1 MHDNDKDFEELV
13 EVLET
18 MPHNKLN
25 PKAIRFI
32 EKRFE
37 QYSYLMSIVEQ
48 KKAEHYNGLD

>member
-1 MHDNDKDFEELV
+1 MHNDDKDFEELV

-18 MPHNKLN
+18 MPHEQMNL
-25 PKAIRFI
+25 KAIRFI

-48 KKAEHYNGLD
+48 KKTERYSGLD

>member
-13 EVLET
+13 EVLEI
-18 MPHNKLN
+18 MPHNKMN